1 MIQVLFYAGALL
13 AGLLLS
19 ALAAALLGDPALG
32 DLRLSHVLYVVTI
45 VAVGLGAAGPRV
57 LRNSLSIAAAFAG
70 VFGGVAL
77 IYIFLAQVLYVG
89 TAMAIKHG
97 GLAFLWNI
105 PPTPADET
113 GGIGPALLGTLYMT
127 AIGAF
132 FGFLIGFPAGVY
144 LGEFRR
150 ELAAKV
156 ARIGVNV
163 LVEFPTITI
172 GLLVY
177 ALFSLLDLKSLLGVE
192 SFSGYAGAFALTIIM
207 IPYVALFTAAAYASI
222 APAVREAAY
231 AVTGS
236 LYKTLFIVMRKV
248 VARAVLVAF
257 LLGTAKIAG
266 ETAPLLFTAFGNDY
280 YTSEIFGV
288 DLSKPTGALTLLI
301 YYMARSPYTVQ
312 NEVAWGAAAVLLWII
327 LAIFAVARLLQRS
340 A

>member
-1 MIQVLFYAGALL
+1 L

-19 ALAAALLGDPALG
+19 ALAAALLGDPTLG
-32 DLRLSHVLYVVTI
+32 GLRLSHVLYVAT
-45 VAVGLGAAGPRV
+45 VAVVALGAAGPRV
-57 LRNSLSIAAAFAG
+57 LRNTLSIATAVAG
-70 VFGGVAL
+70 VLGGVAL
-77 IYIFLAQVLYVG
+77 VYIFLAQTLYIG
-89 TAMAIKHG
+89 TAMAVKHG
-97 GLAFLWNI
+97 GLAFLWEL

-127 AIGAF
+127 AIGAL
-132 FGFLIGFPAGVY
+132 FGFLIGFPVGVY

-222 APAVREAAY
+222 PQAVKEAAY

-248 VARAVLVAF
+248 AARAILAAF

-266 ETAPLLFTAFGNDY
+266 ETAPLLFTAFGNNY
-280 YTSEIFGV
+280 YNSEIFGV
-288 DLSKPTGALTLLI
+288 DLGQPTGALTLLI
-301 YYMARSPYTVQ
+301 YYTAQSPYTVD

-327 LAIFAVARLLQRS
+327 LAIFAVARLAQRS

>member
-19 ALAAALLGDPALG
+19 ALTAALLGDPALG
-32 DLRLSHVLYVVTI
+32 DLHLSYVLYVVT
-45 VAVGLGAAGPRV
+45 VAAVALGAAGPRV
-57 LRNSLSIAAAFAG
+57 LKNSLSIAAAVAG
-70 VFGGVAL
+70 VLGGAAL
-77 IYIFLAQVLYVG
+77 VYIFLAQVLYVG
-89 TAMAIKHG
+89 TAMAVKHG

-132 FGFLIGFPAGVY
+132 FGFLIGFPAGIY

-177 ALFSLLDLKSLLGVE
+177 ALFSLLGMRA
-192 SFSGYAGAFALTIIM
+192 FSGYAGALALTIIM

-288 DLSKPTGALTLLI
+288 DLGEPTGALTLLI
-301 YYMARSPYTVQ
+301 YYMAQTPYTVQ

-327 LAIFAVARLLQRS
+327 LAVFAVARLLQRS

>member
-1 MIQVLFYAGALL
+1 MIQALFYAGALL

-19 ALAAALLGDPALG
+19 ALAAALLGDPELG
-32 DLRLSHVLYVVTI
+32 GLRLSHVLYVVAVVV
-45 VAVGLGAAGPRV
+45 VALGAAGPRV
-57 LRNSLSIAAAFAG
+57 LRNALSIATAIAG
-70 VFGGVAL
+70 VLGGVAL
-77 IYIFLAQVLYVG
+77 VYIFLAQVLYVG
-89 TAMAIKHG
+89 TAMAVKHG
-97 GLAFLWNI
+97 RLAFLWNI

-132 FGFLIGFPAGVY
+132 FGFLIGFPVGVY

-177 ALFSLLDLKSLLGVE
+177 ALLSLLGIRP
-192 SFSGYAGAFALTIIM
+192 FSGYAGALALAIIM

-222 APAVREAAY
+222 PQAVKEAAY

-236 LYKTLFIVMRKV
+236 LYKSLFIVMRKV
-248 VARAVLVAF
+248 AARAILAAF

-288 DLSKPTGALTLLI
+288 DLGQPTSSLTLLI
-301 YYMARSPYTVQ
+301 YYMAQTPYTVQ

-327 LAIFAVARLLQRS
+327 LAIFAVARLAQRTK
-340 A
+340 